1 MVKYIF
7 DLDFTLYSEHDF
19 KDSKNENEYY
29 DSFRKKTFL
38 KQLLTKLKGQ
48 KFLLTNANLE
58 HTSAVLEKIGLM
70 NLFKDVISSD
80 IVNSYKPYRLIYDVA
95 IREFKIGEKEE
106 ILYFE
111 DLEEN
116 LRTGKKIYNWTTVLI
131 SPTKVKKGKYV
142 DYVFDTIE
150 NALLFFIVK
159 NKFKNSKKDN
169 TNTNTNKELKSIMI

>member
-7 DLDFTLYSEHDF
+7 DLDLTLYSEHDF

-80 IVNSYKPYRLIYDVA
+80 IANSYKPYRLIYDVA
-95 IREFKIGEKEE
+95 IREFKIGKTDEV
-106 ILYFE
+106 LYFE

-116 LRTGKKIYNWTTVLI
+116 LRTGKKLYNWTLSRIPMKRWGTSNEVANLI
-131 SPTKVKKGKYV
+131 C
-142 DYVFDTIE
+142 F
-150 NALLFFIVK
+150 LLSDKSSYI
-159 NKFKNSKKDN
+159 NGESINIDGGWTNS
-169 TNTNTNKELKSIMI
+169 